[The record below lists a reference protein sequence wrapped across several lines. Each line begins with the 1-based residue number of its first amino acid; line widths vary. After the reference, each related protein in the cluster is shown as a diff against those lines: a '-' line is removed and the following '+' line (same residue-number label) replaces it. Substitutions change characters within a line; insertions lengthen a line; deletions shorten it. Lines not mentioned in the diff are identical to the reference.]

1 MSTKLVMLGYWN
13 VVTPFHGFMTA
24 QSEFAACAIYSDAQL
39 HVIASTVEYVVY
51 SFQAQKTMVAAL

>member
-1 MSTKLVMLGYWN
+1 MLGYWN
-13 VVTPFHGFMTA
+13 VVTPFYGFMTA

>member
-39 HVIASTVEYVVY
+39 QMIASKFECVVHD
-51 SFQAQKTMVAAL
+51 FQAQKTMVAAL